1 MIRFQSLPRQK
12 RQAIR
17 EEVLRLYAETDLSY
31 GEIAEENGVQ
41 VRTVEYIVRN
51 FASEHPNVPTMRKKK
66 DEAGTEDYDKLR
78 AEITRLRKEV
88 RQEKMRAD
96 ALDTMIDVA
105 EEMFNIP
112 VRKKAGTKQ

>member
-1 MIRFQSLPRQK
+1 MIKFQSLPRQK

-17 EEVLRLYAETDLSY
+17 EEVIRLYSETDLSY
-31 GEIAEENGVQ
+31 GEIAEETGVQ

-51 FASEHPNVPTMRKKK
+51 FASELQEVSIMRKKK
-66 DEAGTEDYDKLR
+66 KDASTEDYERLR
-78 AEITRLRKEV
+78 AEVMHLRKEL
-88 RQEKMRAD
+88 RQEKMRAE